1 MLDEL
6 VKTHLDR
13 IQKQLD
19 NYRRY
24 PQQTDD
30 KMLENHLELN
40 YARYHRAYE
49 KLKALK
55 QPLDSDKQSTQMTS
69 ENPKGDMDNFM
80 KFMMLQQLQQQ
91 NVLWQSAL
99 LKTFSK
105 EDRIQYMMQYPPMD
119 FMRYQNADAEKKQL
133 AIESKK
139 DDKRSEISRN
149 SYVFQD
155 HENARRLRIFGY
167 IELFAII
174 MKKSV
179 NQPPFSLSKAENF
192 GVLLRHSIQNAADYL
207 TNVNNSLGS
216 KLELMNSEKGYQ
228 FHLLL
233 DAKLDRN
240 KKKTLKTELLQFL
253 DCILTEITR
262 NMSYINLTESNTLR
276 AITLLEAKLL
286 LFGLIFLRVL
296 ILKLFL
302 GYELGSS
309 SEAAKQNRV
318 SMCRKVIASVCVYI
332 YRKIM
337 TEIISE
343 RVRKSQVPIPT
354 EIEAMILNDTEMKE
368 VYRIV
373 NGATLTNF
381 IVSQLYF
388 LYCVVCVFKQRFRS
402 QNVMLISPLPT
413 EAIPTHV

>member
-55 QPLDSDKQSTQMTS
+55 QPLDSDKQSTQMTF
-69 ENPKGDMDNFM
+69 ENPKSDMDNFM

-105 EDRIQYMMQYPPMD
+105 EDRVQYMMQYPPMD
-119 FMRYQNADAEKKQL
+119 FMRYQNADTEKKQL

-139 DDKRSEISRN
+139 EDKRSEISRN

-174 MKKSV
+174 MKKSI

-192 GVLLRHSIQNAADYL
+192 GVLLRHSIQNASDYL
-207 TNVNNSLGS
+207 INVNNSLGS

-253 DCILTEITR
+253 DCILIEITKNMSTKPLFAITR
-262 NMSYINLTESNTLR
+262 NSTAYMMLLKGQVYPKNYF
-276 AITLLEAKLL
+276 ITL
-286 LFGLIFLRVL
+286 
-296 ILKLFL
+296 
-302 GYELGSS
+302 EL
-309 SEAAKQNRV
+309 
-318 SMCRKVIASVCVYI
+318 
-332 YRKIM
+332 
-337 TEIISE
+337 
-343 RVRKSQVPIPT
+343 
-354 EIEAMILNDTEMKE
+354 
-368 VYRIV
+368 
-373 NGATLTNF
+373 
-381 IVSQLYF
+381 
-388 LYCVVCVFKQRFRS
+388 
-402 QNVMLISPLPT
+402 
-413 EAIPTHV
+413 